1 MVTEVEAEVEALLG
15 EDGAALLDLEAL
27 ETAARRC
34 ALSVAAQALQE
45 KLNADGSDY
54 QGPWLGC
61 ECGGRAR
68 YAGRRRKRFTSALG
82 GLVLER
88 AYYHCEACESGFYPR
103 DRELG
108 LEGGSLSPGALRMVG
123 TAAARVSFAESS
135 ELLAELAGLRIDPK
149 RVERAAEA
157 LGGEIAADERLRV
170 ESDPPSAPTMYLGMD
185 GTGVPVRRGEM
196 KGRAGKQ
203 PDGSAKTREVKLVT
217 LWTAQSLDRHGRA
230 SRDSGSVSY
239 SAAIE
244 SAAGRD
250 TDPGLSAF
258 ARRVGREA
266 ERRGFELAPRPVVLG
281 DGAPWIWNLTG
292 EQFPEAIEIVD
303 LYHAQE
309 KIWDASRA
317 LHGTDLQRLREW
329 AEAGCEALVEGRL
342 DDLLS
347 TLQLG
352 AAQCEPVRHCA
363 EYVQRNRHRM
373 QYADFRAQGL
383 MVGSGVI
390 EAGCKTTI
398 GARLKRAGMHW
409 SVKGANAII
418 ALRCC
423 YLSGRFED
431 FWEHRS
437 IRGSSAISKI

>member
-1 MVTEVEAEVEALLG
+1 M
-15 EDGAALLDLEAL
+15 AARAL
-27 ETAARRC
+27 E
-34 ALSVAAQALQE
+34 E
-45 KLNADGSDY
+45 KLNADTSDY
-54 QGPWLGC
+54 RGPWLSC
-61 ECGGRAR
+61 ECGRSAR
-68 YAGRRRKRFTSALG
+68 YAGRRRKRFTSVLG
-82 GLVLER
+82 PLVLER
-88 AYYHCEACESGFYPR
+88 AYYHCVGCESGFYPR

-108 LEGGSLSPGALRMVG
+108 LEGGSLSPGAVRMVG

-135 ELLAELAGLRIDPK
+135 QLLAELAGLRIDPK

-157 LGGEIAADERLRV
+157 LGGEIADDECVRI
-170 ESDPPSAPTMYLGMD
+170 ESEPPSAPTMYLGMD
-185 GTGVPVRRGEM
+185 GTGVPVRREETE
-196 KGRAGKQ
+196 GRAGKQ
-203 PDGSAKTREVKLVT
+203 PDGAAKTREVKLVT
-217 LWTAQSLDRHGRA
+217 LWTAEALDRQGRPR
-230 SRDSGSVSY
+230 RDPGSISY

-244 SAAGRD
+244 SAAARD

-266 ERRGFELAPRPVVLG
+266 ERRGFGGARRRVVLG
-281 DGAPWIWNLTG
+281 DGAAWIWNLTG

-309 KIWDASRA
+309 KIWDASKA
-317 LHGTDLQRLREW
+317 LHAGDPPRLQEW
-329 AEAGCEALVEGRL
+329 AEAGCEALAEGRL

-347 TLQLG
+347 ILRSG
-352 AAQCEPVRHCA
+352 AQCEDVRQCA
-363 EYVQRNRHRM
+363 DYVERNRERM

-383 MVGSGVI
+383 TVGSGVV

-409 SVKGANAII
+409 TVEGANAII

-431 FWEHRS
+431 FWERRS
-437 IRGSSAISKI
+437 EGDVLS